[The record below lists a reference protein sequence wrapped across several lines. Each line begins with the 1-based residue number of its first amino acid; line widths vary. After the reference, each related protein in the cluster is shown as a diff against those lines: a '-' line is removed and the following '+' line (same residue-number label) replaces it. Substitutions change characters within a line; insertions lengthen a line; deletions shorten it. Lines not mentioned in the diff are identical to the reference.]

1 MFVDFEDFED
11 DTSFDLYFVTMHDVL
26 SHALLDCPWPV
37 FAAGFEE
44 AMDVYEVLLQLASEA

>member
-26 SHALLDCPWPV
+26 SNALINRPWPV

-44 AMDVYEVLLQLASEA
+44 AMDVYEVLLRLTSEA